1 MNGWRALAMAPLM
14 ALLVVTPVLAQD
26 EAPPPRRVLPD
37 ECQAEPRT
45 FEEISALLALDG
57 EGIPAPAVTVLSPP
71 LGELADA
78 ATATAIADAARQVIA
93 CFNAGDIPRATGLM
107 TDNGVQRVYWGLA
120 ADEEN
125 RALARERIPAAPEP
139 RDEAFLARLLA
150 VTDVSMLPEGRVA
163 AFVVI
168 SEPLLPPGGPET
180 LLFIF
185 ANQDGQWL
193 LDDLVDFTVTP
204 VITTEEA
211 S

>member
-1 MNGWRALAMAPLM
+1 M
-14 ALLVVTPVLAQD
+14 
-26 EAPPPRRVLPD
+26 
-37 ECQAEPRT
+37 
-45 FEEISALLALDG
+45 
-57 EGIPAPAVTVLSPP
+57 
-71 LGELADA
+71 
-78 ATATAIADAARQVIA
+78 
-93 CFNAGDIPRATGLM
+93 
-107 TDNGVQRVYWGLA
+107 
-120 ADEEN
+120 
-125 RALARERIPAAPEP
+125 APEP